1 MNDQAQTQTPLD
13 DGTALDSLQELAV
26 LYKSIE
32 DVLTD
37 DIITRVGATVG
48 EGLVLLDRLTRNE
61 GLMRLMHAL
70 GRPENQFLL
79 MGLADALTETSRQL
93 ADSEPAKGGIGGAL
107 RTVREP
113 GTEEGLR
120 ILAVLGKNLS
130 KSVRERE
137 QRRRGA

>member
-13 DGTALDSLQELAV
+13 AGTALDSLQELAV

-61 GLMRLMHAL
+61 GLMRLLHAL

-79 MGLADALTETSRQL
+79 MGLADALTETSREL
-93 ADSEPAKGGIGGAL
+93 ANSEPAKGGVGGAL
-107 RTVREP
+107 RMVREP

-120 ILAVLGKNLS
+120 MLAALGKNLS
-130 KSVRERE
+130 KNVRERE
-137 QRRRGA
+137 QRRRSA

>member
-1 MNDQAQTQTPLD
+1 MNDQAQTRTPLD
-13 DGTALDSLQELAV
+13 ESTALDSLQELAV

-93 ADSEPAKGGIGGAL
+93 ADSEPAKGGIGQPVHHDVEVVSL
-107 RTVREP
+107 RAPEQHIHVGLPLTAAVRPLET
-113 GTEEGLR
+113 G
-120 ILAVLGKNLS
+120 
-130 KSVRERE
+130 
-137 QRRRGA
+137 